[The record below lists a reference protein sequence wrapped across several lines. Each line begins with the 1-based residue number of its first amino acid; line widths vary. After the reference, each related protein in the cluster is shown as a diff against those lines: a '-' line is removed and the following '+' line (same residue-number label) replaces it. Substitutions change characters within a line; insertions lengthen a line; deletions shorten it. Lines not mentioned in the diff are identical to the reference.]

1 LDPNL
6 ARGIRSFIASLS
18 QNGVTV
24 FLTTH
29 YMEEADQ
36 LCDRVA
42 ILDQGRFVAMDTP
55 ERLKEAN
62 TGGESP
68 TLEDVFVQLTGHDL
82 VPV

>member
-1 LDPNL
+1 
-6 ARGIRSFIASLS
+6 
-18 QNGVTV
+18 
-24 FLTTH
+24 
-29 YMEEADQ
+29 MEEADQ

-55 ERLKEAN
+55 ERLKEAA
-62 TGGESP
+62 TGGESQ